1 MFGSPRRVWLVLACA
16 AMLAAALGLFAWTA
30 ASVAWTWW
38 ASALLLVQVTLV
50 PLAAGWAPVLRLL
63 PLAYGWRVRRLLRR
77 HYAILAAIENDLL
90 AAETPCAFRSALRR
104 LDQLRDDLQPWS
116 CRIPLHLRSEVY
128 QWRLHIRL
136 VRQDALRRHRRL
148 RQASHTRPSR
158 LVPANFRKRKPERRW
173 R

>member
-1 MFGSPRRVWLVLACA
+1 MFVSPRRILLFLACA
-16 AMLAAALGLFAWTA
+16 VLLAAALALVAWSA
-30 ASVAWTWW
+30 MSVAWTWW

-77 HYAILAAIENDLL
+77 HYATLAAIEDDLL
-90 AAETPCAFRSALRR
+90 AAETPRAFRSALRR
-104 LDQLRDDLQPWS
+104 LDHLRDDLQPWS
-116 CRIPLHLRSEVY
+116 VRIPLHLRSEVY

-136 VRQDALRRHRRL
+136 VRHDALRRHRRL
-148 RQASHTRPSR
+148 RQVLQRRPTR
-158 LVPANFRKRKPERRW
+158 LVPAVFRKRNPERRW